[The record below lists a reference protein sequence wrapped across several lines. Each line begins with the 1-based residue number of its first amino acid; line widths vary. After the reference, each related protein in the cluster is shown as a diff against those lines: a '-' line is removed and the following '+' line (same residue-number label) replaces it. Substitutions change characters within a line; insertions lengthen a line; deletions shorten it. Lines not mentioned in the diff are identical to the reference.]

1 MISKTVDLSKYI
13 EMRNDRPHIRG
24 RRIPIMS
31 LIAYQKVNHS
41 TIEEL
46 CDDYTLSEAE
56 VLAALLYYRQNQ
68 EEIDRQDQEDIQAWE
83 EQYQRYMHDRQK

>member
-1 MISKTVDLSKYI
+1 MISQTVDLSKYI
-13 EMRNDRPHIRG
+13 EMRNARPHIRG

-56 VLAALLYYRQNQ
+56 VLAVLLYYRQNQ
-68 EEIDRQDQEDIQAWE
+68 EEMDRQDQEDIQA
-83 EQYQRYMHDRQK
+83 